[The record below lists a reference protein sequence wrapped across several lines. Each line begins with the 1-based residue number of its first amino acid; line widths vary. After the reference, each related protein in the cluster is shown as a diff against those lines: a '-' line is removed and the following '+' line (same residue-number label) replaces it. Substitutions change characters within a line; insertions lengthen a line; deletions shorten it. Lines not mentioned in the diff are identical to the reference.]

1 MFSNPNFK
9 NSSIAFIGRSSM
21 HITYNDPRK
30 CTATLVLSHD
40 QNGDLNNLTFSHVD
54 NTGNGEKIL
63 SLFITRECNDGLKL
77 TVNSTSSECPI
88 EMWINHPD
96 GVSKIGSLIGEL
108 RFAALAAKPSKLETQ
123 KYVKDIIQPFSFI
136 TEIALN
142 APESKE
148 VLAKKSFTGCSKF
161 VLDNIA
167 GVLEIQ
173 LQEFKSLLNWHI
185 EHQLGTSETTKRLG
199 Q

>member
-1 MFSNPNFK
+1 MFSNPKFK

-30 CTATLVLSHD
+30 RTATLVLSHD

-63 SLFITRECNDGLKL
+63 SLFITRECDGLKL
-77 TVNSTSSECPI
+77 TVNSTNSEWPI

-108 RFAALAAKPSKLETQ
+108 RFAAIAAKPSKLEVQ
-123 KYVKDIIQPFSFI
+123 KYAKDIIQTFSFI
-136 TEIALN
+136 TESALN

-148 VLAKKSFTGCSKF
+148 VLAGKSLAGCSTF
-161 VLDNIA
+161 VIDNIFSVLDILLRN
-167 GVLEIQ
+167 
-173 LQEFKSLLNWHI
+173 FKSLMNLHI
-185 EHQLGTSETTKRLG
+185 NEPQQETSMSAKRLG